1 MMDSTMYNYDRKA
14 AFMEFYING
23 GRNKDAARYRQRDA
37 VTALNKVAIVEA
49 KYKKDFCEFKS
60 GSTEMNDLCVLWLN
74 NLADTRRV
82 RMTSILRAYLKWC
95 YQNDYINAEQYYG
108 HDMTSTVS
116 RSSNKTDVWSS
127 MLIKQ
132 MEVASENETN
142 SLDSDF
148 IFEDKESFIEY
159 VSTVL
164 GHEKYTMPAALMVL
178 LYYQFEST
186 AITKIL
192 KSEVDTAEHTVQ
204 NVYIDDEVAFGII
217 YRAKIIDS
225 YSTTFERNNKNY
237 DRIEYYADS
246 PYLLRNTSRG
256 RKKEQETDQQ
266 VPYSFVKKVMEVE
279 RKANK
284 ELPENS
290 PYKNVIIKGATI
302 SKLKLFHEMR
312 VDEKKYGLEFVKENI
327 IDGKYG
333 NYTVPQTVYREYCL
347 MASKARKI

>member
-1 MMDSTMYNYDRKA
+1 MDSMMYNHDRKA

-23 GRNKDAARYRQRDA
+23 GRDKSAAKYRQRDA
-37 VTALNKVAIVEA
+37 ATALNKVAIVET
-49 KYKKDFCEFKS
+49 KYNKDFCDFKS
-60 GSTEMNDLCVLWLN
+60 GSAEMSDLCLLWLN
-74 NLADTRRV
+74 NLADPRRV

-108 HDMTSTVS
+108 HDMTGTVS
-116 RSSNKTDVWSS
+116 RSSNKSDVWSS
-127 MLIKQ
+127 MLVKQ

-148 IFEDKESFIEY
+148 IFENKEEFVKY

-164 GHEKYTMPAALMVL
+164 GHEKYTMPAALMIL
-178 LYYQFEST
+178 LYYQFES
-186 AITKIL
+186 AIVTKIL
-192 KSEVDTAEHTVQ
+192 KSEVNTKDHTVR
-204 NVYIDDEVAFGII
+204 NIYIDNEVAFDII
-217 YRAKIIDS
+217 HRAKIIDS

-237 DRIEYYADS
+237 ERIEYYADS

-266 VPYSFVKKVMEVE
+266 VPYSFVKKIMEVE
-279 RKANK
+279 RNANK
-284 ELPENS
+284 ELPEDS

-312 VDEKKYGLEFVKENI
+312 ADEKKYGLEFVKENI
-327 IDGKYG
+327 TDGKYG

>member
-1 MMDSTMYNYDRKA
+1 MK
-14 AFMEFYING
+14 
-23 GRNKDAARYRQRDA
+23 
-37 VTALNKVAIVEA
+37 
-49 KYKKDFCEFKS
+49 
-60 GSTEMNDLCVLWLN
+60 
-74 NLADTRRV
+74 
-82 RMTSILRAYLKWC
+82 
-95 YQNDYINAEQYYG
+95 
-108 HDMTSTVS
+108 
-116 RSSNKTDVWSS
+116 
-127 MLIKQ
+127 
-132 MEVASENETN
+132 
-142 SLDSDF
+142 
-148 IFEDKESFIEY
+148 Y

-164 GHEKYTMPAALMVL
+164 SHEKYTMPAALMIL

-186 AITKIL
+186 AVTKIL
-192 KSEVDTAEHTVQ
+192 KSEVDTTGHTVQ
-204 NVYIDDEVAFGII
+204 SVYIDDEKAFSII
-217 YRAKIIDS
+217 YRAKILDS
-225 YSTTFERNNKNY
+225 YNTTFERNNKNY
-237 DRIEYYADS
+237 ERIEYYADS

-256 RKKEQETDQQ
+256 RKKEQETEQP